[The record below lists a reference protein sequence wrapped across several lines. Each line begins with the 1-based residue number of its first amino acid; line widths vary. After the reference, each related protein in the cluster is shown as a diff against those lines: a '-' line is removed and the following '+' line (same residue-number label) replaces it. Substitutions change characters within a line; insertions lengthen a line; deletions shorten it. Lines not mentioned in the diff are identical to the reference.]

1 MEKTRAVVCS
11 GRKEP
16 KQARRK
22 ETGSLLCFA
31 LNSKLAFLVSF
42 GFGWLQM
49 GAAAR
54 DKLKPLPPAKP
65 IMLALPFRRT
75 LYSTR
80 STTTSS
86 FEKQKEKK
94 RNMCSHSLVA
104 HVLYIVFHQNIT
116 LGA

>member
-54 DKLKPLPPAKP
+54 DKLKPLPTAKP
-65 IMLALPFRRT
+65 NHACPALP
-75 LYSTR
+75 
-80 STTTSS
+80 
-86 FEKQKEKK
+86 
-94 RNMCSHSLVA
+94 SHSL
-104 HVLYIVFHQNIT
+104 LY
-116 LGA
+116 